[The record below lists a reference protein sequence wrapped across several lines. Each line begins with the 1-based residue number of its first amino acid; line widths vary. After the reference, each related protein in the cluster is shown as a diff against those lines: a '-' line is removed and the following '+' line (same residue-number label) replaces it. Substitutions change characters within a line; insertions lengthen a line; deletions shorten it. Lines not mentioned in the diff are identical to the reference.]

1 MLKAPQVDVKTCKH
15 AVRATNL
22 ANGRFLYRNP
32 CQRAA
37 GKWIG
42 IYYGEIR
49 VPHRFANLT
58 NFMRAADLIDAKVYQ
73 TATRGAGSKQQ
84 ANGELK
90 GGRRE

>member
-1 MLKAPQVDVKTCKH
+1 MKTCKN

-22 ANGRFLYRNP
+22 ANGQFLYRNP
-32 CQRAA
+32 CQIAA

-42 IYYGEIR
+42 IFYGEIR
-49 VPHRFANLT
+49 VPHRFANLA
-58 NFMRAADLIDAKVYQ
+58 NFYGAADLMDAKVYQ

-90 GGRRE
+90 GDRRE